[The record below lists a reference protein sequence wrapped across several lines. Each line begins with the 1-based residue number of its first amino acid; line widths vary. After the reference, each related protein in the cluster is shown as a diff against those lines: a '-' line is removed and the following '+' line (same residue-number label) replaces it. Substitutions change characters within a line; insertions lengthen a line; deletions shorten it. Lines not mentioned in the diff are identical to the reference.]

1 MRLISGKL
9 MYMGV
14 ISVIIIAVASYGL
27 FFFFQRVNEKSIRES
42 IFEQELDSQIKSTNS
57 ISQHIGSDLRLVTSM
72 LEDLGDSIY
81 LQNETLSGDKV
92 SKLLEKKFNQ
102 LNSVTK
108 VDRLLIADKDGI
120 ITTQKASK
128 GLETFVNMDIPFN
141 EFIKQTKE
149 SHQPILMVLQE

>member
-1 MRLISGKL
+1 
-9 MYMGV
+9 
-14 ISVIIIAVASYGL
+14 
-27 FFFFQRVNEKSIRES
+27 
-42 IFEQELDSQIKSTNS
+42 
-57 ISQHIGSDLRLVTSM
+57 M

-81 LQNETLSGDKV
+81 LQNETLSGDRV

-102 LNSVTK
+102 LNSVMK
-108 VDRLLIADKDGI
+108 VDRLLIADNDGI